1 MKGRQSM
8 KTLAKILSLL
18 LVISLLASMLATVSF
33 AEDPA
38 SVVSQT
44 LVSGEN
50 AYSFFRYT
58 PADFNFRGNNTPLIY
73 VLGDKP

>member
-8 KTLAKILSLL
+8 KKLAKILSLL

-38 SVVSQT
+38 SVVAQT
-44 LVSGEN
+44 LTSGEN
-50 AYSFFRYT
+50 T
-58 PADFNFRGNNTPLIY
+58 
-73 VLGDKP
+73 